1 MPEREESKEIGM
13 WRHLVV
19 YLPGVERAPALLAVG
34 AQLAAAVPG
43 RLRGLFV
50 KRLPLMEY
58 SFLPPAPEL
67 SGPPPGVYD
76 AELWAEVEN
85 QQEQTAQ
92 ALLELFDRQAGP
104 ARLGLEVAV
113 GLVVEEL
120 LRAGRSADLLILGR
134 EELLGAGLK
143 VSDTGAV
150 LLKQSW
156 APVWVA
162 APEVPIKGPVLVAY
176 DGSLAANRALR
187 QVAAW
192 AERTQAPVTIACFG
206 EAEETANLLA
216 EAQQY
221 LLPYELQLTLISRP
235 GKPVAGLTALLT
247 EDNYSLTALG
257 AHGQSKLKDLLL
269 GTTTE
274 TLLSQNF
281 RSHFLVCT

>member
-1 MPEREESKEIGM
+1 M

-19 YLPGVERAPALLAVG
+19 YLSGVERAPALLTIG
-34 AQLAAAVPG
+34 AQLAAAGQG

-50 KRLPLMEY
+50 KRLPLVEY

-76 AELWAEVEN
+76 AELWAELEQ

-120 LRAGRSADLLILGR
+120 LRAGRSADLLVLGR

-162 APEVPIKGPVLVAY
+162 APAVPVKGPVLVAY
-176 DGSLAANRALR
+176 DGSLAANRVLR

-192 AERTQAPVTIACFG
+192 AEGTQAPVTLACFG

-221 LLPYELQLTLISRP
+221 LLPYELKLTLVSRP
-235 GKPVAGLTALLT
+235 GKPVAGLTAILA
-247 EDNYSLTALG
+247 EDHYSLLALG
-257 AHGQSKLKDLLL
+257 AHGQSRLKDLLL

-274 TLLSQNF
+274 SLLAQQATC
-281 RSHFLVCT
+281 HFLICS